1 MNNKNNIQN
10 QVICI
15 DVAKPY
21 ELWDWAD
28 KLKVSAAC
36 LKQAVLKVGN
46 SLSEIKA
53 YLKK

>member
-1 MNNKNNIQN
+1 MKNEISVQN
-10 QVICI
+10 SQTCI

-28 KLKVSAAC
+28 KLKVSADS
-36 LKQAVLKVGN
+36 LKQAVLEVGDSLDKVR
-46 SLSEIKA
+46 A

>member
-1 MNNKNNIQN
+1 MNNKNSNQN
-10 QVICI
+10 NATCI

-28 KLKVSAAC
+28 KLKVSADR

-46 SLSEIKA
+46 SLNEVKA